1 MLDKARSLNIK
12 NFWRDVRFLKWA
24 GQFLF
29 LVTLIAGFL
38 YIFNTGVR
46 NLEKTNLPFSW
57 GWLGDTPGVSISE
70 GFAPLPNS
78 GRQMLQVGMYNMLRI
93 TLTGVVAATFLGT
106 FLGIARLSK
115 NWIVEKAATGL
126 LEIVRN
132 VPLLVQMLFFQ
143 AFILSFP
150 PLIIEDRGDITVHV
164 SAKGIAFPWPHPQE
178 TSWLFAS
185 FVIVSFF
192 LSRWI
197 FKWRVKILE
206 REGKDTHPFI
216 WSITSFV
223 GLVLIAWNG
232 GYKVMG
238 VVGIISTFLAQV
250 FESVP
255 SVAYQVFF
263 SVLAVFFGV
272 KFIRKQVTNSNTG
285 ELGGLLS
292 DEDYFRMAVAG
303 LLTVLVILLMFMP
316 MGQKIGN
323 FLEGDEIFYKA
334 DWGIPQYFTGIA
346 NKFDMSFSGS
356 PYELS
361 YPKIVQVGETKFTRY
376 SKEHGKVA
384 TVGYFATWLGVVLYT
399 AIFISEVVRSG
410 IMAVSKGQSEAGLSL
425 GLRPR
430 ALLRL
435 VILPQ
440 AFRVMLPPMGN
451 QYLNLAK
458 NTSLGIAVAYPEI
471 VAVGQTLYNQEGQ
484 TMPVFLIWMMWYSF
498 VSLSISGV
506 INFYNRKFALVER

>member
-1 MLDKARSLNIK
+1 MLNKFSGLNIK
-12 NFWRDVRFLKWA
+12 NFWWDVRFLKWS
-24 GQFLF
+24 GQFVF
-29 LVTLIAGFL
+29 LILLITGFL

-46 NLEKTNLPFSW
+46 NLEATNLPFSW

-93 TLTGVVAATFLGT
+93 TLTGVVAATFIGT
-106 FLGIARLSK
+106 ILGIARLSK

-132 VPLLVQMLFFQ
+132 IPLLVQMLFFQ
-143 AFILSFP
+143 YFILTYP
-150 PLIIEDRGDITVHV
+150 PLREADRGDITVHV
-164 SAKGIAFPWPHPQE
+164 SSKGIAYPWPHPQE
-178 TSWLFAS
+178 GSWLFAS
-185 FVIVSFF
+185 FVI
-192 LSRWI
+192 LSLLISRRI
-197 FKWRVKILE
+197 FKWRIKILE
-206 REGKDTHPFI
+206 EEGKEPYPFR
-216 WSITSFV
+216 WS
-223 GLVLIAWNG
+223 LAVLGALLLIGWSG
-232 GYKVMG
+232 GYKAMG
-238 VVGIISTFLAQV
+238 VIGIVSTLLSQL
-250 FESVP
+250 FEAVP
-255 SVAYQVFF
+255 AIAYQSLFAIF
-263 SVLAVFFGV
+263 SLFYGY
-272 KFIRKQVTNSNTG
+272 KYIRRQISKSNTG
-285 ELGGLLS
+285 ELGGILS

-303 LLTVLVILLMFMP
+303 LLVIAIAVLMFLP
-316 MGQKIGN
+316 FGSKIGE

-334 DWGIPQYFTGIA
+334 DWGVPQYFTGIA
-346 NKFDMSFSGS
+346 NKFDMSFSGD

-361 YPKIVQVGETKFTRY
+361 YPKIIQVRDTKFTRY
-376 SKEHGKVA
+376 SKDHGKVT

-399 AIFISEVVRSG
+399 SIFISEVVRSG

-425 GLRPR
+425 GMRPR
-430 ALLRL
+430 SLLRL

-484 TMPVFLIWMMWYSF
+484 TMAVFVIWMGFYSF
-498 VSLSISGV
+498 VSLFISGI
-506 INFYNRKFALVER
+506 INYYNRRFELVER